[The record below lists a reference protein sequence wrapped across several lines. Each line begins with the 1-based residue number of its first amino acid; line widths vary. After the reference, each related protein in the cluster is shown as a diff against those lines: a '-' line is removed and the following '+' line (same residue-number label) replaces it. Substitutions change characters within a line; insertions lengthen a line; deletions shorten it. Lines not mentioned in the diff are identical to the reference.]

1 MGYYLGIFL
10 TKLTLPYRN
19 FIDKQTVYIR
29 FLVYC
34 ITAMVFGAV
43 GHCCSSYTAQ
53 KIGFTQIYSGQI
65 RCKKCKLEGI
75 KGKDGKY
82 CSSFKPV

>member
-53 KIGFTQIYSGQI
+53 KIGFTQIT
-65 RCKKCKLEGI
+65 R
-75 KGKDGKY
+75 GKY
-82 CSSFKPV
+82 GAKNAN